1 MSESAARKYS
11 GRSVQEWKDARRE
24 RLMEAAVDLFGTD
37 GYQATSIE
45 RLCTRAKVST
55 RHFYQE
61 FANKEAVLLEVYAG
75 LIELG
80 IRSTADA
87 LAEAPAEPIGPR
99 LTGAV
104 SAYLETVMTDPRRAR
119 ISFVEVV
126 GVSTAVEQR
135 RLAFRETLI
144 QFIEYEGAA
153 AVGRGEIEDRNFRF
167 AGLAFIGAVNT
178 LVYDWTLQDPRPPF
192 GTLEASLVALA
203 TALLTGPVIGITAS

>member
-24 RLMEAAVDLFGTD
+24 RLMLAAADLFGTD
-37 GYQATSIE
+37 GYLPTSIE
-45 RLCTRAKVST
+45 RLCSQAKVST

-61 FANKEAVLLEVYAG
+61 FANKEAVLLAVYAE

-80 IRSTADA
+80 IQRTAEA
-87 LAEAPAEPIGPR
+87 LAAAPAAPIGPR

-126 GVSTAVEQR
+126 GVSPAVEQR

-144 QFIEYEGAA
+144 QFVEYEGAA
-153 AVGRGEIEDRNFRF
+153 AVERGEIENRDFRF
-167 AGLAFIGAVNT
+167 AALAMIGAVNT
-178 LVYDWTLQDPRPPF
+178 LVYDWTLLDPRPPF
-192 GTLEASLVALA
+192 GDLEASLVALA
-203 TALLTGPVIGITAS
+203 TALLTGPVIAPAR